1 MIFTN
6 LSFVIRNKMGRMA
19 GITAALG
26 LVTIVAMS
34 GPASAQMAQSPAQSQ
49 QGVPP
54 APQGSQTFQPAP
66 HVRSPHFSARTI
78 KAAGHAMRD
87 IQKISQKYTP
97 QMQIA
102 QKTKDQKQMQEINQK
117 AQHAVMRKLSADGIT
132 PQKYQKVMNAAQTDR
147 GLRMQLLQAAGFIQN
162 K

>member
-1 MIFTN
+1 MTCIN
-6 LSFVIRNKMGRMA
+6 SALAIRNKKGGIA
-19 GITAALG
+19 GVTAALG

-34 GPASAQMAQSPAQSQ
+34 GSASAQMAQSPAQSQ

-66 HVRSPHFSARTI
+66 QVRSPHFSARTI

-87 IQKISQKYTP
+87 IRKINQKYTP

-102 QKTKDQKQMQEINQK
+102 QRTKDQKQMQEINQK
-117 AQHAVMRKLSADGIT
+117 AQHAAMRKLSADGIT